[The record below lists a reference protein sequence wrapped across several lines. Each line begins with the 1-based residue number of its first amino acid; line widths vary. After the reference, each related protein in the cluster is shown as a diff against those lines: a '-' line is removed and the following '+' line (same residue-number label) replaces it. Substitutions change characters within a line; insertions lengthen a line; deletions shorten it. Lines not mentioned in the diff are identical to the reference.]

1 MLIRL
6 ISNKWWNIIN
16 LQGILSAN
24 DLLCTNKRIE
34 PVFVTRKQWTCL
46 SKDSTCRN
54 MYTWATLPVVH
65 WMTRSQLAHL
75 LLCMCFAP
83 PSLWFGK
90 SWHLLSYTIIVSSWF
105 VCLFFATNWYLLH
118 YITKYV
124 FATPSFVVWKL
135 WFKPLHYTHCFD
147 HFNQYNHRTKTA
159 TGQTTVK
166 LGCLQNCQSE

>member
-24 DLLCTNKRIE
+24 DLLCPTNKRIE
-34 PVFVTRKQWTCL
+34 PDITRKQWTCL

-75 LLCMCFAP
+75 LLGMCFAP
-83 PSLWFGK
+83 PSLWSGK
-90 SWHLLSYTIIVSSWF
+90 SWHLLSYTIIVASWF
-105 VCLFFATNWYLLH
+105 VCLFLLPIDICYIILPNMFLLH
-118 YITKYV
+118 HHLWSE
-124 FATPSFVVWKL
+124 SFDL
-135 WFKPLHYTHCFD
+135 NHYTHCFD

-166 LGCLQNCQSE
+166 LRCLQNGQSE